1 MSTPAFDYYRILG
14 LSKDASFEDVRRA
27 YKQKVLETHPD
38 KLPPDSTEE
47 EKEASHELFSR
58 VHEASEILGNP
69 DRRRE
74 YDIHYRELPDPSVK
88 SAFSPKSSTVSMSRS
103 DSVATVR
110 TTGPTNVAR
119 TSSMVSSASS
129 RPASKPSSDTIPA
142 VSRTDSMKSVHTAAA
157 PANGISR
164 NNSTVTA
171 PPMATRTNTIS
182 SSRSVNGVPSSI
194 SRANSSASAR
204 DGQDKVSRSNSSAI
218 VRGAPPSPSVTRKD
232 SVLSRIPSTPSNPV
246 PPALPSVSRANSA
259 ATVRSSISFSSTARS
274 ASEKPKTIL
283 EAPASVSRSNSTSTA
298 PVQPVSRSNSTLAAS
313 QPTSVSRSNSVS
325 TVTALSL
332 HESSSIVRSSSS
344 ATALTSVSARSKAVS
359 NYTNRMSMATV
370 TSAFSDLPTPPYSHP
385 EDYEALVDAMLQ
397 ELYRITPGWVERKQR
412 LEEIRAQ
419 REAGHKI
426 DSQAWRAS
434 WAS

>member
-1 MSTPAFDYYRILG
+1 MVCGSLNSPSTSTAHVEF
-14 LSKDASFEDVRRA
+14 AT
-27 YKQKVLETHPD
+27 QKVLETHPD

-47 EKEASHELFSR
+47 EKEASHELFSK

-103 DSVATVR
+103 NSAATVR

-119 TSSMVSSASS
+119 TSSTVSSASS
-129 RPASKPSSDTIPA
+129 RPAPKPPSDTIPA

-157 PANGISR
+157 PANGVSR

-182 SSRSVNGVPSSI
+182 SSRSANGVPSSI
-194 SRANSSASAR
+194 SRANSSANAR
-204 DGQDKVSRSNSSAI
+204 DDQDKISRSNSSAI

-232 SVLSRIPSTPSNPV
+232 SVVSKIPSTPSNPV

-259 ATVRSSISFSSTARS
+259 ATVRSSISITSTARS
-274 ASEKPKTIL
+274 ASERPKTIL
-283 EAPASVSRSNSTSTA
+283 EAPG
-298 PVQPVSRSNSTLAAS
+298 
-313 QPTSVSRSNSVS
+313 SVSRSNSVS

-332 HESSSIVRSSSS
+332 HEPSSIVRSSSS

-359 NYTNRMSMATV
+359 HYTNRMSMATV

-397 ELYRITPGWVERKQR
+397 ELYRVTPGWVERKQR
-412 LEEIRAQ
+412 LEEIKAQ